1 MQPGSNRWIRERER
15 GRERHHK
22 QTREKRRKNNS
33 ITEHVLL
40 GMRRCEISWRQVST
54 TRWNALE

>member
-1 MQPGSNRWIRERER
+1 MDKREGERQRETS
-15 GRERHHK
+15 
-22 QTREKRRKNNS
+22 QTNKKRRKNNS